1 MLACMSFYLSSD
13 DFNVKQEYIYR
24 YNYFVYVSCEWE
36 FFFFRCDQLCRNLMV
51 LQRSHNKLFRVYR
64 NMYVFNIFCA
74 DKILMRPK

>member
-36 FFFFRCDQLCRNLMV
+36 FFFLDV
-51 LQRSHNKLFRVYR
+51 IS
-64 NMYVFNIFCA
+64 YVEI
-74 DKILMRPK
+74 